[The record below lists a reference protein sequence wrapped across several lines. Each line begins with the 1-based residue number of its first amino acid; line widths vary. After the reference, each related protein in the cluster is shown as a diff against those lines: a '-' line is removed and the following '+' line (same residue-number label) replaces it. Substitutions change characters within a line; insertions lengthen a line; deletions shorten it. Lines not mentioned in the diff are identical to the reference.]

1 MMDIYSSVFEI
12 ASGATASG
20 NKGVIVSGN
29 GANMS
34 VDLEFFNYD
43 GNAGATASVTSVGG
57 EPVIV
62 PIRVRSVGTYS
73 GGKVLGIN

>member
-12 ASGATASG
+12 ASGATASA

-29 GANMS
+29 AATMS
-34 VDLEFFNYD
+34 VVLEFFDYD
-43 GNAGATASVTSVGG
+43 GNVGATASVTSVGG
-57 EPVIV
+57 VPEVV
-62 PIRVRSVGTYS
+62 PIRVRTVGTYT

>member
-12 ASGATASG
+12 ASGATASA

-29 GANMS
+29 GTDMS
-34 VDLEFFNYD
+34 VVLEFFDYD
-43 GNAGATASVTSVGG
+43 GNVGATASVTSVGG
-57 EPVIV
+57 APEIV
-62 PIRVRSVGTYS
+62 PIRVRTVGTYS